1 MKMMTLRFTLLCI
14 SLYIANVMLPNAS
27 HAQFMKDVVAIWL
40 FDEGNG
46 KKINDYARKG
56 HDGVFLT
63 GKPDWVEGRFG
74 TALQFHGVDG
84 MAWADIEKPVAMDS
98 VDFSIGCW
106 MKPGKP
112 QRTWANLLA
121 GRDEEK
127 SHTGISLLQ
136 YENHVNRYR
145 IAIGGVFAWEGLGN
159 PRHGVQLITDE
170 WNHLVFVRKGRN
182 GTWYLNGEPDRPM
195 RNGFHIDLGSE
206 KRLGRARKNFRI
218 GTAVFDDARRWRGI
232 LDETFIF
239 ERALNQE
246 EIVRIM
252 NEGIVEGQHVD
263 AKGKMATV
271 WGKIKSSN

>member
-1 MKMMTLRFTLLCI
+1 MKMKTLRFALLSI
-14 SLYIANVMLPNAS
+14 NLLIASLVFANVS

-74 TALQFHGVDG
+74 AALQFHGVDQ
-84 MAWADIEKPVAMDS
+84 MAWVDIKKPVAMDS

-106 MKPGKP
+106 MKPAKP

-121 GRDEEK
+121 GRDEEE

-145 IAIGGVFAWEGLGN
+145 IAIGGVFAWQGLGN
-159 PRHGVQLITDE
+159 PRHGVQLATDE

-206 KRLGRARKNFRI
+206 KRLGRAKENFRI
-218 GTAVFDDARRWRGI
+218 GTAIFDDARRWRGI
-232 LDETFIF
+232 LDEAFIF
-239 ERALNQE
+239 ERALRQE
-246 EIVRIM
+246 EIIRIM
-252 NEGIVEGQHVD
+252 NDGIVEGQGVD

-271 WGKIKSSN
+271 WGKIKSPN

>member
-1 MKMMTLRFTLLCI
+1 MKMIALRFTLFCI
-14 SLYIANVMLPNAS
+14 SLYIAHVMLPS
-27 HAQFMKDVVAIWL
+27 FVHAQFMKDVVAIWL

-46 KKINDYARKG
+46 KKIKDYARKG

-63 GKPDWVEGRFG
+63 GKPDWVEGKFG
-74 TALQFHGVDG
+74 SALQFHGVDG

-106 MKPGKP
+106 MKPAKP

-121 GRDEEK
+121 GRDEEN

-159 PRHGVQLITDE
+159 PRHGVQLATDE

-195 RNGFHIDLGSE
+195 RNGFHIDLGTE
-206 KRLGRARKNFRI
+206 KRLGRAKKNFRI

-239 ERALNQE
+239 ERALSQE

-252 NEGIVEGQHVD
+252 NDGIVVGQHVD

-271 WGKIKSSN
+271 WGKIKSPN

>member
-1 MKMMTLRFTLLCI
+1 MKMMTLRFTLFCI
-14 SLYIANVMLPNAS
+14 SLYIANVMLPSAS

-63 GKPDWVEGRFG
+63 GKPDWVEGKFG
-74 TALQFHGVDG
+74 TALQFHGVDR
-84 MAWADIEKPVAMDS
+84 MAWVDIEKPVAMDS

-121 GRDEEK
+121 GRDEED

-145 IAIGGVFAWEGLGN
+145 IAIGGVFAWQGLGN
-159 PRHGVQLITDE
+159 PRHGVRLKTDE

-195 RNGFHIDLGSE
+195 KNGFHIDLGSE

-239 ERALNQE
+239 ERALSQE

-252 NEGIVEGQHVD
+252 NHGIVAGQHVD

-271 WGKIKSSN
+271 WGKIKSPD